1 MTPPPAAPEPDR
13 AAPQATIAVR
23 VQPRA
28 RKDEIA
34 AVRNGVLI
42 VRLTTPP
49 LDGRANAALCKLLAA
64 RLGVRSSATSIV
76 RGQHAREKTVRIE
89 GVSQQRAE
97 TLLDLGRSAG

>member
-1 MTPPPAAPEPDR
+1 M
-13 AAPQATIAVR
+13 IAVR

-34 AVRNGVLI
+34 AVRDGVVVI
-42 VRLTTPP
+42 RLTTPP

-64 RLGVRSSATSIV
+64 RLGVRTSAAAII
-76 RGQHAREKTVRIE
+76 RGQHAREKVVRIE

-97 TLLDLGRSAG
+97 SMLGLGDSAT